1 MARGLSTNAP
11 YYAVRSRAMARTRQ
25 LVGLVTLLT
34 LIVIALAVTGV
45 ELPLPRAGTSQS
57 PPVQGVKAVGGS
69 MLARVGAGAPAD
81 GELAFMAIEP
91 SGNLVVT
98 DSQRA
103 SVLRFDPTGH
113 LLSEWG
119 PQLGGT
125 ELVEPAG
132 VAVFG
137 DNYYV
142 LDRGT
147 PRIFRLDNTG
157 QAQAVLDL
165 QPLSPYGLNGL
176 AVDAKGNIYAAD
188 TGRNRI
194 LVFSPSGQLLKQIGH
209 SGSDLGGFTQPM
221 MLAFAPDGSFYVA
234 DWENSRIER
243 FNSNYEATDSWSVGF
258 RPFGVAVDGAG
269 RVYVPDS
276 DHHRVVVFSST
287 GAPLGEMG
295 APAPPTIDVGPKQLA
310 IGPGQPSL
318 YVLGSDGIQRLD
330 LANTPPPPQGGTD
343 LSDLVGVVVLVLI
356 LLLLGLAI
364 VARRQRRREAA
375 RTSLGA
381 PLDRPV
387 GLHAENGAQRQH
399 QQSQANEDLLV
410 ANQAEGKQ

>member
-1 MARGLSTNAP
+1 
-11 YYAVRSRAMARTRQ
+11 MARTRQ

-34 LIVIALAVTGV
+34 LIVIAAAVTGV
-45 ELPLPRAGTSQS
+45 ELPLPRLGGASQS
-57 PPVQGVKAVGGS
+57 PPIQGVKAVGGR

-81 GELAFMAIEP
+81 GELAFIAVEP
-91 SGNLVVT
+91 SGNLVVS
-98 DSQRA
+98 DAKRA
-103 SVLRFDPTGH
+103 SILRFDPTGH

-119 PQLGGT
+119 PQLGGS

-137 DNYYV
+137 DMYYV

-147 PRIFRLDNTG
+147 PRILRLDNTG
-157 QAQAVLDL
+157 QPQAVLDL

-176 AVDAKGNIYAAD
+176 AVDTKGNIYAAD

-209 SGSDLGGFTQPM
+209 SGNDLGGFTQPM

-258 RPFGVAVDGAG
+258 RPFGVAVDAVG
-269 RVYVPDS
+269 RVYVPDA
-276 DHHRVVVFSST
+276 DHHRVEVFSPR
-287 GAPLGEMG
+287 GAPLGEIG
-295 APAPPTIDVGPKQLA
+295 APGVPTIDVASKQLA
-310 IGPGQPSL
+310 LAPGPPSL
-318 YVLGSDGIQRLD
+318 YALGGDGIQRLD
-330 LANTPPPPQGGTD
+330 LANTPPPPQSGADT
-343 LSDLVGVVVLVLI
+343 SDLLSLAALVLI
-356 LLLLGLAI
+356 LILLG
-364 VARRQRRREAA
+364 VAVVSRRQRRRAA
-375 RTSLGA
+375 ATTSLA
-381 PLDRPV
+381 ASLDGPV

-399 QQSQANEDLLV
+399 QQPDADQDLLV
-410 ANQAEGKQ
+410 TNQAEGKQ

>member
-1 MARGLSTNAP
+1 
-11 YYAVRSRAMARTRQ
+11 MARTRQ

-34 LIVIALAVTGV
+34 LIVIAVAVTGV
-45 ELPLPRAGTSQS
+45 ELPLPRSGAAQS
-57 PPVQGVKAVGGS
+57 PPVQGVKASGGS

-81 GELAFMAIEP
+81 GELAFMAVEP

-103 SVLRFDPTGH
+103 SVLRFDATGH

-176 AVDAKGNIYAAD
+176 AVDAQGNIYAAD

-209 SGSDLGGFTQPM
+209 NGSDLGGFTQPM
-221 MLAFAPDGSFYVA
+221 MLAFAPDGSVYVA
-234 DWENSRIER
+234 DWENGRIER

-258 RPFGVAVDGAG
+258 RPFGVAVDGLG

-295 APAPPTIDVGPKQLA
+295 APATPTIDVAAKQLA
-310 IGPGQPSL
+310 IAPGKPSL
-318 YVLGSDGIQRLD
+318 YVLGGDGIQRLD
-330 LANTPPPPQGGTD
+330 LANTPPPQGGTD
-343 LSDLVGVVVLVLI
+343 VSDLVSMAALLLI
-356 LLLLGLAI
+356 LVLLGLAI
-364 VARRQRRREAA
+364 VSRRQRRREAA

-381 PLDRPV
+381 SLDGPV

-399 QQSQANEDLLV
+399 QQPQTDQDLLV
-410 ANQAEGKQ
+410 ANQTEGKQ

>member
-1 MARGLSTNAP
+1 
-11 YYAVRSRAMARTRQ
+11 MARTRQ
-25 LVGLVTLLT
+25 LVGLLTLLT
-34 LIVIALAVTGV
+34 LIVIAVAVTGV
-45 ELPLPRAGTSQS
+45 ELPLPRLGGASPQT

-69 MLARVGAGAPAD
+69 VLARVGAGAPAD
-81 GELAFMAIEP
+81 GELAFIAVEP

-98 DSQRA
+98 DAQRA
-103 SVLRFDPTGH
+103 SILRFDPSGH

-119 PQLGGT
+119 PELGGT
-125 ELVEPAG
+125 QLVEPAG

-137 DNYYV
+137 DMYYV

-157 QAQAVLDL
+157 QPQAVLDL

-209 SGSDLGGFTQPM
+209 TGTDLGGFTQPM

-243 FNSNYEATDSWSVGF
+243 FNSNYEATDAWSVSF
-258 RPFGVAVDGAG
+258 RPFGVGVDGLG
-269 RVYVPDS
+269 RVYVPDA
-276 DHHRVVVFSST
+276 DHHRVQVYSPT

-295 APAPPTIDVGPKQLA
+295 APGVPTIDVGSKQLA
-310 IGPGQPSL
+310 VAPGQPSL
-318 YVLGSDGIQRLD
+318 YVLGADGIQRLD
-330 LANTPPPPQGGTD
+330 LANTPPPAQGGTD
-343 LSDLVGVVVLVLI
+343 TSDLLSLAALVLI
-356 LLLLGLAI
+356 LIL
-364 VARRQRRREAA
+364 VAVAVVSRRQRRRAA
-375 RTSLGA
+375 GVTSLGA
-381 PLDRPV
+381 SLDGPV
-387 GLHAENGAQRQH
+387 GLHAENGAQRQ
-399 QQSQANEDLLV
+399 QQQPGADEDLLV
-410 ANQAEGKQ
+410 ANQAKGKQ

>member
-1 MARGLSTNAP
+1 
-11 YYAVRSRAMARTRQ
+11 MARTRQ

-34 LIVIALAVTGV
+34 LIVIAVAVTGV
-45 ELPLPRAGTSQS
+45 ELPLPRLGGASSQT
-57 PPVQGVKAVGGS
+57 PPIQGVKATGGN
-69 MLARVGAGAPAD
+69 MLARPGAGAPAD
-81 GELAFMAIEP
+81 GELAFVAVEP

-98 DSQRA
+98 DSKRA
-103 SVLRFDPTGH
+103 SILRFDPTGH

-119 PQLGGT
+119 PRLGGT

-137 DNYYV
+137 DMYYV

-157 QAQAVLDL
+157 QPQAVLDL

-176 AVDAKGNIYAAD
+176 AVDTQGNIYAAD

-209 SGSDLGGFTQPM
+209 SGNDLGGFTQPM
-221 MLAFAPDGSFYVA
+221 MLAFGPDGSFYVA

-243 FNSNYEATDSWSVGF
+243 FNSNYDATDSWNLGF
-258 RPFGVAVDGAG
+258 RPFGVAVDAVG

-295 APAPPTIDVGPKQLA
+295 APGVPTIDVGSKQLA
-310 IGPGQPSL
+310 LAPGQPSL
-318 YVLGSDGIQRLD
+318 YVLGGDGIQRLD

-343 LSDLVGVVVLVLI
+343 TSDLLSLAALVLI
-356 LLLLGLAI
+356 LILLGLAI
-364 VARRQRRREAA
+364 VSRRQRRRAA
-375 RTSLGA
+375 STSLGA
-381 PLDRPV
+381 ALDGEV
-387 GLHAENGAQRQH
+387 GLHTENGAQRQH
-399 QQSQANEDLLV
+399 QQPGADQDLLV
-410 ANQAEGKQ
+410 THQAEGKQ